1 MYDEIVSRYYN
12 VILNYC
18 KYKLNGNKTA
28 AEDITQEVF
37 FVLYKKRNHLKMG
50 DNIKLWLYRAADN
63 QIKAYIRKNPSF
75 QPIDEL
81 SELAAVSEISEI
93 TDSAFDF
100 LTPEELALIT
110 EYYDGDKIVGVEVEM
125 VCHFFGGLVADRNIE
140 ISACDRRGGFHDVP
154 VAVVG
159 FGDDFFGLA
168 LGAGR

>member
-1 MYDEIVSRYYN
+1 MYDEIVNRYYN

-37 FVLYKKRNHLKMG
+37 FVLYRKRNHLKMG

-81 SELAAVSEISEI
+81 SDLAAVSEISEI

-110 EYYDGDKIVGVEVEM
+110 EYYDGDKAAAARKNNISM
-125 VCHFFGGLVADRNIE
+125 NGLYIRIHRIKKKLLD
-140 ISACDRRGGFHDVP
+140 SAVRMNKINK
-154 VAVVG
+154 
-159 FGDDFFGLA
+159 
-168 LGAGR
+168 